1 MTLGSLDKRTGL
13 GLAAGLA
20 VILILRF
27 AVMGG
32 DSTAPAVAPS
42 ESIAQAEQR
51 LRHVRQVAATVPG
64 KEAVMKQAS
73 ANLDKLEKGIFKAD
87 TEPQAR
93 AEILEM
99 VNDVAKANGVQ
110 TRGLDEYHNKPV
122 SNDYGEVT
130 VSVSFAC
137 DIVQLVNFLAGLA
150 SQDQILATNGIHIT
164 GGTDKKK
171 ILQVRLSVSGL
182 VPRKLL
188 APEKKGLA
196 GF

>member
-1 MTLGSLDKRTGL
+1 MTVGNLDKRTGF
-13 GLAAGLA
+13 GLLAGVA
-20 VILILRF
+20 VILILRLV
-27 AVMGG
+27 VMGG
-32 DSTAPAVAPS
+32 DSGGPVSPT
-42 ESIAQAEQR
+42 ESIAQTEKR
-51 LRHVRQVAATVPG
+51 LQHVRQVAATVPG
-64 KEAVMKQAS
+64 KEVVMKQAAAS
-73 ANLDKLEKGIFKAD
+73 LDTLEKGIFKAD

-93 AEILEM
+93 AQILEM
-99 VNDVAKANGVQ
+99 VDNVAKANGVQ
-110 TRGLDEYHNKPV
+110 TRGLDEYHSKPV

-150 SQDQILATNGIHIT
+150 SQDQILATNDIRIT

-171 ILQVRLSVSGL
+171 ILQVRMSVSGL

>member
-1 MTLGSLDKRTGL
+1 MTVGNLDKRTGF
-13 GLAAGLA
+13 GLLAGVAA
-20 VILILRF
+20 ILILRF
-27 AVMGG
+27 VAMGG
-32 DSTAPAVAPS
+32 DSGAPVSPS
-42 ESIAQAEQR
+42 ESIAQTEKR
-51 LRHVRQVAATVPG
+51 LQHVRQVAATVPG
-64 KEAVMKQAS
+64 KEVAMKQAS
-73 ANLDKLEKGIFKAD
+73 ATLDTLEKGVFKAD

-93 AEILEM
+93 AQILEM
-99 VNDVAKANGVQ
+99 VDNVAKANGVQ
-110 TRGLDEYHNKPV
+110 TRGLDESHSKPV

-150 SQDQILATNGIHIT
+150 GQDQILATDGIHIT

-171 ILQVRLSVSGL
+171 ILQVRMGVSGL

>member
-1 MTLGSLDKRTGL
+1 MKQS
-13 GLAAGLA
+13 
-20 VILILRF
+20 
-27 AVMGG
+27 
-32 DSTAPAVAPS
+32 
-42 ESIAQAEQR
+42 
-51 LRHVRQVAATVPG
+51 AAT
-64 KEAVMKQAS
+64 
-73 ANLDKLEKGIFKAD
+73 LDTLEKGIFRAD

-93 AEILEM
+93 AQILEM
-99 VNDVAKANGVQ
+99 VDNVAKANGVQ
-110 TRGLDEYHNKPV
+110 TRGLDEYHSKPA
-122 SNDYGEVT
+122 SGDYGEIT
-130 VSVSFAC
+130 VGVSFAC

-171 ILQVRLSVSGL
+171 ILQVRMSVSGL